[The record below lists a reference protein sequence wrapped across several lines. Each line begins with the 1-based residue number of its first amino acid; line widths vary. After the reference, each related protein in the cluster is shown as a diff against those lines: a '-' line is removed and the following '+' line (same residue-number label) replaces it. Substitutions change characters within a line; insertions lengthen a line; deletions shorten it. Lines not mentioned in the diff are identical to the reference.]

1 MAGEI
6 QITVIGNLT
15 ADAELRFTPAGK
27 AVANFTVASTP
38 RFMREGQWVDGEA
51 VFMRCAI
58 WGTPAENVV
67 ESAFRGTRVIVTG
80 RLKQRS
86 YETKEGE
93 KRTVV
98 EMDVDELGLSTK
110 FKSVSANNVTRSSGG
125 GSGAPADDDPWGQPP
140 KSSGASFND
149 EPPF

>member
-15 ADAELRFTPAGK
+15 SDPELRFTPAGK

-38 RFMREGQWVDGEA
+38 RFMREGKWEDGEP

-58 WGTPAENVV
+58 WNQPAEHVV
-67 ESAFRGTRVIVTG
+67 ESARRGSRVMVTG

-110 FKSVSANNVTRSSGG
+110 FATVSVNRVERSGG
-125 GSGAPADDDPWGQPP
+125 ASAVPAEDPWGSAPP
-140 KSSGASFND
+140 AHAGTSFND
-149 EPPF
+149 DPPF